1 MKANIGQTDNA
12 HASQGVVAVYREPA
26 SRTHVKTEQTEG
38 MEYVLTMLEMTS
50 QKIHPKWMGRR
61 E

>member
-1 MKANIGQTDNA
+1 
-12 HASQGVVAVYREPA
+12 VVAVYRKPA